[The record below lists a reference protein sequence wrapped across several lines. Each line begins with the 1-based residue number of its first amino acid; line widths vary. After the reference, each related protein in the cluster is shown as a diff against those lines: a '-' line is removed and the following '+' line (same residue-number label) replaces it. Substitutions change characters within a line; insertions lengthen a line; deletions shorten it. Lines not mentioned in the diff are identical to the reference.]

1 MISGAKMKKEDV
13 VKWFTNNNMDAT
25 ANIVNKF
32 VEEEFGMVSSENVKN
47 ICDANSVELFRIL
60 TTEVSQFIVLEKLN

>member
-25 ANIVNKF
+25 ANIINKF